1 MKIVLSNFG
10 THIQMF
16 TQCSTIFKL
25 ILNSFSVIVYA
36 IEQQKML
43 HVELGKP
50 LKKII
55 LISTFVDIRFTPA
68 PPLNFDE

>member
-1 MKIVLSNFG
+1 MEIVLSNFG

-16 TQCSTIFKL
+16 TQCLTILKL

-36 IEQQKML
+36 IEQQKKIML

-50 LKKII
+50 LIKKII
-55 LISTFVDIRFTPA
+55 LFSTFVEIRFTP
-68 PPLNFDE
+68 PPPKF